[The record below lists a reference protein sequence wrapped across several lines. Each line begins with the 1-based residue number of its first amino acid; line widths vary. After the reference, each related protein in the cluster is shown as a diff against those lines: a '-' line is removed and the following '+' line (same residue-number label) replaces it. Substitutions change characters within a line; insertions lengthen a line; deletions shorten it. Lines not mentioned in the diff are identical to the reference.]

1 VVLDGE
7 LLRQLPDLKLIC
19 VAATGTNNIDLK
31 TAAEMG
37 IVVSNVR
44 AYGTDSVAQHVIGVM
59 LAYFTS
65 LFKYTE
71 AVKRGDWS
79 KSDQFCL
86 LEYPVRELRGMTIG
100 IVGYGEL
107 GQGVA
112 RLAEAFG
119 MRVLIAQRPGGEPQA
134 GRVALDELLPQ
145 VDVLSLH
152 VPLTDNTKHVIDRA
166 ALEKMPSHALLVNA
180 ARGPVVDNAALAEAL
195 REGVIGGAALDVVDV
210 EPPPE
215 DYVLLKDDIPNLIIT
230 PHTAWAGRQAR
241 QNTVNQIQ
249 QNIEAFIAGEPRYQV
264 N

>member
-1 VVLDGE
+1 
-7 LLRQLPDLKLIC
+7 
-19 VAATGTNNIDLK
+19 
-31 TAAEMG
+31 
-37 IVVSNVR
+37 
-44 AYGTDSVAQHVIGVM
+44 
-59 LAYFTS
+59 
-65 LFKYTE
+65 
-71 AVKRGDWS
+71 
-79 KSDQFCL
+79 
-86 LEYPVRELRGMTIG
+86 MTIG

-119 MRVLIAQRPGGEPQA
+119 MRVLIAQRPGGEPQV

-152 VPLTDNTKHVIDRA
+152 VPLTDSTKHLIDRA

-180 ARGPVVDNAALAEAL
+180 ARGPVVDNAALADAL
-195 REGVIGGAALDVVDV
+195 REGVIGGAALDVVDI

-215 DYVLLKDDIPNLIIT
+215 DYVLLQDDIPNLIIT

>member
-1 VVLDGE
+1 MQKGVFLDLASLAPEDLDLSALQACLPDWDLHEKTRPEERLERMKGAQVVVSNKVVLDGE

-31 TAAEMG
+31 TASEMG

-59 LAYFTS
+59 LAHFTS

-119 MRVLIAQRPGGEPQA
+119 MQVLIAQRPGGEPQA

-152 VPLTDNTKHVIDRA
+152 VPLTDDTKH
-166 ALEKMPSHALLVNA
+166 SN
-180 ARGPVVDNAALAEAL
+180 
-195 REGVIGGAALDVVDV
+195 
-210 EPPPE
+210 
-215 DYVLLKDDIPNLIIT
+215 
-230 PHTAWAGRQAR
+230 
-241 QNTVNQIQ
+241 
-249 QNIEAFIAGEPRYQV
+249 
-264 N
+264 